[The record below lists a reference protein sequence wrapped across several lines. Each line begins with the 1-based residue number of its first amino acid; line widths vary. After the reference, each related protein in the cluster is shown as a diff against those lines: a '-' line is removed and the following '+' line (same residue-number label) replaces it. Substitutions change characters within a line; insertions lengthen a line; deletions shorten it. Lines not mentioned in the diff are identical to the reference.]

1 MMCTRPFLVLLA
13 TAMMAG
19 CSTQKEG
26 AMSTADTPGV
36 STPPS
41 APFTVVSLEVVADSL
56 IAELRYGGGFK
67 DHDFTLASGG
77 AATKSLPRQQPLR
90 ILHDADGDMGRALI
104 TSREAFDLRPF
115 QDPSQPAIR
124 LSVEGWGTLVDYRYR
139 D

>member
-1 MMCTRPFLVLLA
+1 MMRFRPLPVLLA
-13 TAMMAG
+13 TAMIAG

-26 AMSTADTPGV
+26 AMSSANAPSGPTP
-36 STPPS
+36 SS
-41 APFTVVSLEVVADSL
+41 APFTVMSLEVEADSL
-56 IAELRYGGGFK
+56 IATLRYGGGFK
-67 DHDFTLASGG
+67 DHDFMLTSGG

-90 ILHDADGDMGRALI
+90 ILHDAHGDMGRALI

-124 LSVEGWGTLVDYRYR
+124 LSVEGWSTMVDYRYR

>member
-90 ILHDADGDMGRALI
+90 ILHDAHGDMARALI